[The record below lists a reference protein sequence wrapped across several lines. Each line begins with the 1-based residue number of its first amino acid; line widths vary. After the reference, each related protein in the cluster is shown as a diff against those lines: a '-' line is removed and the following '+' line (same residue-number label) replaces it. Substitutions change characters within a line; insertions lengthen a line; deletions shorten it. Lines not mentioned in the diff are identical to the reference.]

1 MGLIFATVMLGLMA
15 SLSPATIV
23 VFILVLATAR
33 PRTNAA
39 AFLVGWGVSLV
50 VVFSVSYFAGSSH
63 STQAGSGRTGVLAL
77 ELLAGCALLG
87 AGARQWR
94 RRGVP
99 SPSSDGWGST
109 KVLDRLNDLGPRG
122 AWLVGVIKQPWA
134 ITTAAAIFLARH
146 HAQGVVALVA
156 FACFTVAST
165 ASVGLMYAF

>member
-1 MGLIFATVMLGLMA
+1 MGLIFAILMMGLMA

-50 VVFSVSYFAGSSH
+50 VVFSVSYFVGTSR
-63 STQAGSGRTGVLAL
+63 STQHGAGRTGILAL
-77 ELLAGCALLG
+77 ELAAGCALLG

-99 SPSSDGWGST
+99 SAGSDGWGST
-109 KVLDRLNDLGPRG
+109 KVLGRLNNLGPRG
-122 AWLVGVIKQPWA
+122 AWLLGVIKQPWA
-134 ITTAAAIFLARH
+134 ITTAAAI
-146 HAQGVVALVA
+146 V
-156 FACFTVAST
+156 
-165 ASVGLMYAF
+165 